1 LRRLWPEINQGEIM
15 SITKSLGVVLAA
27 SLLCGTC
34 LSAAK
39 AGEVKD
45 YTPVTQQRLD
55 NPEPGNWLL
64 YRRTYD
70 DHGFSPLKQINA
82 NNVKDLVPVWE
93 FSTGV
98 IEGHEA
104 PPMVNNGV
112 MFVTTP
118 YDHVLALDAA
128 TGKLIWEYRP
138 KLPPDLFQLH
148 PTNRG
153 VALWGDN
160 LYLATVDSRLIAL
173 DARTGKKLWQAQI
186 GDYKKGY
193 YSTLEPLVVNGKVM
207 VGTSGGE
214 FGVRGFIKAFDAKTG
229 KLLWT
234 TYTIPAPGQPGHN
247 TWKTDAWKDGGGPVW
262 ITGDYDPKRN
272 IAYWGVGNAA
282 DWPGD
287 LHPGDNL
294 YTSSTIALD
303 PDTGK
308 IVAYHQYHWND
319 SWDWD
324 EIRPPILIK
333 NLNVDGHVS
342 GDGLVHAA
350 RDGYLWVLEQNNK
363 GIQFVWAKPFVE
375 QNAFKSIDPETG
387 RPTYDPAHKP
397 TLGKMV
403 NFCPSLWGGDDWTSE
418 SYSDQTH
425 LLYIPAINNMCGE
438 MEGVKKPLIP
448 GQLWLGA
455 NPETLNLLPH
465 GDHLGELQAWDLKT
479 GKEVWVHKFPYQLMD
494 SVLTTAG
501 DLVFVGGTND
511 RMFRAFDAKTGK
523 LLWQQ
528 GTNSG
533 ITAMPVAYQVG
544 NTEYIAVVS
553 GWGVDAQRQQVGLAK
568 TSLKLDPN
576 AVPQGGVIWVFAL
589 RHPGS

>member
-1 LRRLWPEINQGEIM
+1 MRSKSQLRFAIAV
-15 SITKSLGVVLAA
+15 TLG
-27 SLLCGTC
+27 LCPALGGGA
-34 LSAAK
+34 L
-39 AGEVKD
+39 AGEVGN
-45 YTPVTQQRLD
+45 YSTVTPQRLEK
-55 NPEPGNWLL
+55 PEAGNWLL

-70 DHGFSPLKQINA
+70 NHGFSPLHQITTA
-82 NNVKDLVPVWE
+82 NVKDLVPVWT

-98 IEGHEA
+98 TEGHEA

-118 YDHVLALDAA
+118 YDQVLALNAA
-128 TGKLIWEYRP
+128 NGDLYWRYKPT
-138 KLPPDLFQLH
+138 LPEGLFQLH

-173 DARTGKKLWQAQI
+173 NAKTGKVVWEQNI
-186 GDYKKGY
+186 GDWKRGQ

-214 FGVRGFIKAFDAKTG
+214 FGVRGFIKAFDSASG

-234 TYTIPAPGQPGHN
+234 TYTIPGPGEAHHDSWKGDF
-247 TWKTDAWKDGGGPVW
+247 WKTGGGPVW
-262 ITGDYDPKRN
+262 ITGDYDPKRHL
-272 IAYWGVGNAA
+272 AYWGVGNAA
-282 DWPGD
+282 AWPGD

-308 IVAYHQYHWND
+308 VVAYHQYHQND

-324 EIRPPILIK
+324 EVRPPVLI
-333 NLNVDGHVS
+333 NMQHDGRTI
-342 GDGLVHAA
+342 DALVHPG
-350 RDGYLWVLEQNNK
+350 RDGYLWLLQQTDK
-363 GIQFVWAKPFVE
+363 GIEYVWGKPFVY
-375 QNAFKSIDPETG
+375 QNAFTGLDPETG

-397 TLGKMV
+397 AVGKLV
-403 NFCPSLWGGDDWTSE
+403 TFCPSLWGGVDWTSE

-438 MEGVKKPLIP
+438 YKGVAKPLVD

-455 NPETLNLLPH
+455 DPDTLNLLPR
-465 GDHLGELQAWDLKT
+465 GDHLGELQAWDLET
-479 GKEVWVHKFPYQLMD
+479 GKRVWVDNFPSQLFD

-501 DLVFVGGTND
+501 GLVFTGGTND
-511 RMFRAFDAKTGK
+511 RMFRAFDARNGK
-523 LLWQQ
+523 LLWQLR
-528 GTNSG
+528 TNSG
-533 ITAMPVAYQVG
+533 IVGMPVAYQVG
-544 NTEYIAVVS
+544 DTEYVSVVS
-553 GWGVDAQRQQVGLAK
+553 GWGVDAQRIQDKLAQ
-568 TSLKLDPN
+568 TPLKLDPDS
-576 AVPQGGVIWVFAL
+576 VPQGGVIWVFAL
-589 RHPGS
+589 RHH

>member
-1 LRRLWPEINQGEIM
+1 MKIIRY
-15 SITKSLGVVLAA
+15 LGAALAA
-27 SLLCGTC
+27 GLLCGTC
-34 LSAAK
+34 LGGAK
-39 AGEVKD
+39 AGEVKN
-45 YTPVTQQRLD
+45 YAPVTQQRLD

-70 DHGFSPLKQINA
+70 GHGFSPLSQINA

-98 IEGHEA
+98 VEGHEA

-118 YDHVLALDAA
+118 YDHVLALNAA
-128 TGKLIWEYRP
+128 TGQLIWEYVP
-138 KLPPDLFQLH
+138 KLPADLFQLH

-153 VALWGDN
+153 VAFWGN
-160 LYLATVDSRLIAL
+160 NVYIATVDSRLIAL
-173 DARTGKKLWQAQI
+173 DARTGKKVWQAQI
-186 GDYKKGY
+186 GDYKRGE
-193 YSTLEPLVVNGKVM
+193 YSTLEPLAVNGTIV

-214 FGVRGFIKAFDAKTG
+214 FGVRGFIKAFDADTG

-234 TYTIPAPGQPGHN
+234 TYTIPGPGQPGHD
-247 TWKTDAWKDGGGPVW
+247 TWKTDAWKDGGAPVW
-262 ITGDYDPKRN
+262 ITGSYDPKRN
-272 IAYWGVGNAA
+272 LEYWGTGNAA

-294 YTSSTIALD
+294 YTSSVLALD
-303 PDTGK
+303 PKTGK

-324 EIRPPILIK
+324 EIRPPTLIK
-333 NLNVDGHVS
+333 NLDVDGHKVA
-342 GDGLVHAA
+342 DALVHPA
-350 RDGYLWVLEQNNK
+350 RDGYLWVLQQTDN

-397 TLGKMV
+397 TIGKTV
-403 NFCPSLWGGDDWTSE
+403 SFCPSLWGGDDWPSE

-455 NPETLNLLPH
+455 DPDSIKLLPH

-479 GKEVWVHKFPYQLMD
+479 GKEAWVHKFPYQLFA
-494 SVLTTAG
+494 SVLSTAG

-511 RMFRAFDAKTGK
+511 RMFRAFDARTGK

-533 ITAMPVAYQVG
+533 IVGMPVAYQVG
-544 NTEYIAVVS
+544 NTEYIAVQS
-553 GWGVDAQRQQVGLAK
+553 GWGVDAQRQQVRLSE
-568 TSLKLDPN
+568 TPLKLDPN

-589 RHPGS
+589 RGSGS